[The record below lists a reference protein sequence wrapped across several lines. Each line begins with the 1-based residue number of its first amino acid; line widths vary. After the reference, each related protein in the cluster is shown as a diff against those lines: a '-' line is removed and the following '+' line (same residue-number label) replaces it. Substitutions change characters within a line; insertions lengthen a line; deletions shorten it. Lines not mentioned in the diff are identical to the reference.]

1 MNRAFYFSV
10 FPTMFSL
17 KKILLLEISLLALI
31 GMANAGYVTYLTF
44 VKLPSSTAPLICDLN
59 DAWNCS
65 QALQLTEAYILGV
78 PSCTIAFFIYPV
90 IIAIAL
96 LGYFGR
102 IRKHFPVLMGLGLG
116 GMALNGY
123 VLAIDASY
131 GVYCLLCVLCGII
144 ITLIFASSFTGWFA
158 ERRVRA

>member
-1 MNRAFYFSV
+1 MSI
-10 FPTMFSL
+10 
-17 KKILLLEISLLALI
+17 KKILLLAIALLALI
-31 GMANAGYVTYLTF
+31 GMGNAAYVTYLTF
-44 VKLPSSTAPLICDLN
+44 VKLPSTTAPLICDIN
-59 DAWNCS
+59 SAWNCS

-78 PSCTIAFFIYPV
+78 PSCTIAFFVYPV

-102 IRKHFPVLMGLGLG
+102 MNRYFPILALLGIG

-123 VLAIDASY
+123 VLAVDASF

-144 ITLIFASSFTGWFA
+144 ITLIFASALTGWSLD
-158 ERRVRA
+158 RKQP